1 MRGLALFLLACIA
14 PSFAEAGGQPAFVG
28 TYGHGATALPDDVVW
43 IVQQAGDHWR
53 VVQVADGAASDAHR
67 LQRRGRDAFW
77 ARMDWPEGT
86 GAEADCLSWGEK
98 PGSLEDLLSDVP
110 PVPSA
115 PGEDYGHALL
125 CHVPQPSRARIAWLA
140 DNTSDWFYYD
150 PVFGVIEVR
159 ALR

>member
-1 MRGLALFLLACIA
+1 MRRFALLLLFCIPCA
-14 PSFAEAGGQPAFVG
+14 FADAGEPPAFAG
-28 TYGHGATALPDDVVW
+28 RYGHDATALPDDVVW
-43 IVQQAGDHWR
+43 IVQQAGDRWR
-53 VVQVADGAASDAHR
+53 VMQVGDGSTSDAHR

-86 GAEADCLSWGEK
+86 GTDADCLSWGEK
-98 PGSLEDLLSDVP
+98 PGSLQDLLSEAP
-110 PVPSA
+110 PAPSA

-159 ALR
+159 ALP